1 MIRTAKMPFIQS
13 RATWPV
19 LALTATIM
27 VIGMVLPFITLGERL
42 GLEPLPAG
50 YFAWLVAILLSYG
63 LLTQVV
69 KTRYIRRFRAW
80 L

>member
-1 MIRTAKMPFIQS
+1 MIRTAKVPFVQS
-13 RATWPV
+13 RAAWPV

-27 VIGMVLPFITLGERL
+27 VIGIALPFITLGERV

-50 YFAWLVAILLSYG
+50 YFAWLIAILLSYG